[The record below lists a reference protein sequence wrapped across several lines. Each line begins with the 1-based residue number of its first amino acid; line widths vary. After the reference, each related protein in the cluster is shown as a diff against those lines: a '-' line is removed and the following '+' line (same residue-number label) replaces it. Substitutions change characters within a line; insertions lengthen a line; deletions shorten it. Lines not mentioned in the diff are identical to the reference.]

1 MIYSELIRLELKTV
15 PHQVALTF
23 LRDWGEQRVVKG
35 STEIGI
41 PHGPMPVSVELLGN
55 KGDMGLKLIFL
66 ASPTDTLEVLPF
78 SLRDGMSSALVL
90 RRGEPQGAGISGH
103 LGPQICSLIRSAE
116 SDIQMKL
123 HIDAE
128 EIAKRHVVSRKARS
142 GINAW
147 IPDHQSSTSSSSLCD
162 PELLEEEHSPIFMG
176 GEMRDV
182 MSAYPGGKKEL
193 ESKLKDSLKNT
204 LSVKELEEHLDFR
217 MMEEREAEG
226 KNKSESKQ
234 QKRYGFHSVVEEF
247 GIREGKDKLDHVLNA
262 GKNNAKRQLDAL
274 KRQRPKAV
282 ALEDGLAQL
291 EVALAPG
298 LQGGLDIFA
307 GPPKSPSVGEVKAE
321 QQQGR
326 DSCFSGSSGSPNSTF
341 LEPPTYLM
349 CDDENKPLLELTEQ
363 EFDML
368 NQEKFEDF
376 LTSLSVL
383 VDELTHSPKEMW
395 FAILREYN
403 SVLLHEYFVLGMR
416 TRLPSLRN
424 VFELEVLQAIQSRAT
439 VLVQEL
445 ALVKQ
450 QDEMAQLE
458 KMRDI
463 CVAALDDMSSLSSKV
478 HGMKP
483 LLDNSFVAYLV
494 YTINRERSML
504 KDPVN
509 SPSLWLQILQVIQ
522 RGTIAELS
530 RDIRNEVDD
539 ISYVLRMNEPEE
551 RRDLLKMLIDT
562 MPTLDVRKFREV
574 GRNIVAGIKSA
585 PQALSTDE
593 GKAKKATAFNSGD
606 GLSHSLVFSEAMIP
620 NLRERIVEFGTMLE
634 EYLTDERVAKLSK
647 EADEWAARSMDEAS
661 SLRTR
666 AEREVLDANNR
677 RIDLE
682 KIPGVPKSA
691 NTLLPR
697 SDRNSNPFQLV
708 ENSSRNAELV
718 FEDPGKTIDA
728 EITRSSRQSNS
739 EESAIDLEEESDD
752 WGEFRDEDF
761 KVVDFETSA
770 NGNCSHGMTREKDN
784 RSGFEVSPSLPS
796 EVADDWSEVYS
807 PNTELNSNPN

>member
-15 PHQVALTF
+15 PQQVVLTF

-78 SLRDGMSSALVL
+78 SLRDGMSSAVVL

-103 LGPQICSLIRSAE
+103 LGPQISSLIRSAE

-128 EIAKRHVVSRKARS
+128 EIAKRYVVSQKARM
-142 GINAW
+142 GVNAW
-147 IPDHQSSTSSSSLCD
+147 IPDHQSSTSSSSLHD
-162 PELLEEEHSPIFMG
+162 PEQLEHSPIFMG

-193 ESKLKDSLKNT
+193 ESKLKDSLKDT
-204 LSVKELEEHLDFR
+204 LNVKELEEHLDFR
-217 MMEEREAEG
+217 MPEEREVKG
-226 KNKSESKQ
+226 KNESESKQ
-234 QKRYGFHSVVEEF
+234 HQHYGFHSVIEEF
-247 GIREGKDKLDHVLNA
+247 GIREGKDELDHVLNA
-262 GKNNAKRQLDAL
+262 GKNNAKRQLDTL
-274 KRQRPKAV
+274 KKQQPKAI

-291 EVALAPG
+291 KVALTPG

-307 GPPKSPSVGEVKAE
+307 GPPKSSIVGEVKAE

-326 DSCFSGSSGSPNSTF
+326 DFCSSGSSGPPNSSVP
-341 LEPPTYLM
+341 ERPTYVM
-349 CDDENKPLLELTEQ
+349 CNDENKPLLELTEQ
-363 EFDML
+363 EFDVL
-368 NQEKFEDF
+368 DQEKLQDF
-376 LTSLSVL
+376 VASLSVL
-383 VDELTHSPKEMW
+383 IDELTHSPKEMW
-395 FAILREYN
+395 SAVLREYN
-403 SVLLHEYFVLGMR
+403 DVLLHEYFVLCMR
-416 TRLPSLRN
+416 ARLPSLCN
-424 VFELEVLQAIQSRAT
+424 EFECEVLQAIQSRAT

-458 KMRDI
+458 KIRDI
-463 CVAALDDMSSLSSKV
+463 CLAALDDMSSLSNKV

-483 LLDNSFVAYLV
+483 LLDSNFVAYLV
-494 YTINRERSML
+494 YAIDRERSML

-509 SPSLWLQILQVIQ
+509 SPSLWLQVLQVIQ

-530 RDIRNEVDD
+530 RDIRNEVED

-551 RRDLLKMLIDT
+551 RRELLKMLIDT

-574 GRNIVAGIKSA
+574 GRNIVAGITSA
-585 PQALSTDE
+585 PQVLSVDG
-593 GKAKKATAFNSGD
+593 GKARKATAFNTGD
-606 GLSHSLVFSEAMIP
+606 ELSHSLVFSQAMIP
-620 NLRERIVEFGTMLE
+620 NLRERIIEFGTMLE

-647 EADEWAARSMDEAS
+647 EADEWAAQSMDEAS
-661 SLRTR
+661 SLRNR

-682 KIPGVPKSA
+682 RIPGVPVSA

-697 SDRNSNPFQLV
+697 LDRNR
-708 ENSSRNAELV
+708 SRIKLDKNFSTNAELV
-718 FEDPGKTIDA
+718 FEDPDKTIDA
-728 EITRSSRQSNS
+728 EITRSSSHSSS
-739 EESAIDLEEESDD
+739 EEGVIDLEEDSD
-752 WGEFRDEDF
+752 WGEFHDEDF
-761 KVVDFETSA
+761 KLVDFVSSA
-770 NGNCSHGMTREKDN
+770 NGNCPHGVTTEKDSC
-784 RSGFEVSPSLPS
+784 SGPETSSSSPA
-796 EVADDWSEVYS
+796 EVADDWKGVYTAA
-807 PNTELNSNPN
+807 TEFNSNSN